1 MLRHFKGL
9 QWYIMLT
16 CLGTIPLSIW
26 PQIFSYWCVAVA
38 VSFVLWTGFS
48 ALGKDIK
55 WRKKKDKPVAVWVE
69 PVKPDYTKI
78 NKWASDEV
86 HKWSG
91 ENPGIY
97 AFGRNVRHEKKNNI
111 FELLEDLC
119 YPRIVSWSKEDDRSV
134 GSRMFTYL
142 INIEWPNSEP
152 VELKWHCFEKEF
164 DTTALD
170 TLLTKLEDPKTLRVG
185 MIINNARKSLGLE
198 PDTQY
203 FIIPEDTK

>member
-1 MLRHFKGL
+1 MVHHVDMFGYYSTVYLA
-9 QWYIMLT
+9 T
-16 CLGTIPLSIW
+16 D
-26 PQIFSYWCVAVA
+26 IFILVCWCVAVA
-38 VSFVLWTGFS
+38 VSFVLWTGFA

-78 NKWASDEV
+78 NKWAADKV

-97 AFGRNVRHEKKNNI
+97 AFGRNVSHEKKHNI
-111 FELLEDLC
+111 FELLEDLY
-119 YPRIVSWSKEDDRSV
+119 YPRIVSWSKEDDGSHS
-134 GSRMFTYL
+134 SRMFKYR

-152 VELKWHCFEKEF
+152 VELKWHCFGDEF
-164 DTTALD
+164 NIVALD
-170 TLLTKLEDPKTLRVG
+170 TLLTKLEDPKTLHVG
-185 MIINNARKSLGLE
+185 VIINNARKSLGLE